1 MEPSPNIRL
10 GTLLKRGGRAL
21 FGLAA
26 LGWLF
31 GPQLASKLF
40 GINTIAA
47 GPWILLIIGSTVLIG
62 VLAYCLGEYTF
73 AD

>member
-1 MEPSPNIRL
+1 M
-10 GTLLKRGGRAL
+10 RGGRVL
-21 FGLAA
+21 FVLAA

-31 GPQLASKLF
+31 GPRLAKMLF
-40 GINTIAA
+40 GVDTIAV

-62 VLAYCLGEYTF
+62 VLAYCLGKYTF